1 MLRKQITSR
10 RVPRKVNMQMNGA
23 PTVVASPS
31 GGGELPTLGTD
42 PYIAIEV
49 DTSDASITDPV
60 KIVLFDA
67 GRGYQLG
74 FGYTMP
80 LAVKITGL
88 TADYQFMLND
98 VVHNASYFDIV
109 KQQIDVETEALAQFG
124 YPFEIYE
131 SSKGSSPRL
140 INTYYPQM
148 GVHEGQYQKGIN
160 TFSAPMVITN
170 RTAVVFTQRP
180 GIKQVIG
187 LYQKAEIG
195 RLQ

>member
-1 MLRKQITSR
+1 MIRKQISSR
-10 RVPRKVNMQMNGA
+10 RVPRKPNMQMNGA

-49 DTSDASITDPV
+49 DTTDASITDPV
-60 KIVLFDA
+60 KIVLFDG

-74 FGYTMP
+74 LSYTMP

-88 TADYQFMLND
+88 TANYQFMLND
-98 VVHNASYFDIV
+98 VVHNGSYFDIV
-109 KQQIDVETEALAQFG
+109 KQQIDDETEALAQFG

-140 INTYYPQM
+140 VNTYYPQM
-148 GVHEGQYQKGIN
+148 GVHEGQYQRGIN

-170 RTAVVFTQRP
+170 PDSGGFQPTPR
-180 GIKQVIG
+180 
-187 LYQKAEIG
+187 Y
-195 RLQ
+195 